1 MGRAM
6 ASDSQPRVP
15 MVSPGADPALAAIE
29 ARIAAERGKIGPLYR
44 VLLNSAPIA
53 DGWERMLTAVRKK
66 TSLAPNLREMAI
78 MRVAVLTG
86 VELEFNAHVPFALA
100 AGVTQ
105 EKIDA
110 LRADALAGCFDP
122 LEHAVLEFADA
133 MTRNVRVDPAV
144 FDRLR
149 PHLDA
154 TALVELAATV
164 AAYNMVTRFLEAME
178 IR

>member
-1 MGRAM
+1 
-6 ASDSQPRVP
+6 

-29 ARIAAERGKIGPLYR
+29 ARVAAERGRIGPLYR

-66 TSLAPNLREMAI
+66 TSLAPSLREMAI
-78 MRVAVLTG
+78 LRVAVLTG
-86 VELEFNAHVPFALA
+86 VELEFNAHIPHALQ

-105 EKIDA
+105 AKIDA
-110 LRADALAGCFDP
+110 LRGATIGEAFDP
-122 LEHAVLEFADA
+122 LEQAVLAFADE
-133 MTRNVRVDPAV
+133 MTRNVRVDAAV

-154 TALVELAATV
+154 RTLVELAATV